1 MMLKNLLIGIQEEN
15 KTNKGV
21 KMAKTEKEKPVL
33 KIDEKEYDIE
43 SMNDKQK
50 SMINHIADLD
60 RKLQSSEFNQIQL
73 RFGRQA
79 FVDAL
84 KASIDEGD
92 SKEAE

>member
-1 MMLKNLLIGIQEEN
+1 MIGIQDKN
-15 KTNKGV
+15 NFTKQNKGV
-21 KMAKTEKEKPVL
+21 EMAKTEKEKPVL

-43 SMNDKQK
+43 SMNNEQK

-60 RKLQSSEFNQIQL
+60 RKLQSSEFNLIQL

-84 KASIDEGD
+84 KASIDESED
-92 SKEAE
+92 KEAE